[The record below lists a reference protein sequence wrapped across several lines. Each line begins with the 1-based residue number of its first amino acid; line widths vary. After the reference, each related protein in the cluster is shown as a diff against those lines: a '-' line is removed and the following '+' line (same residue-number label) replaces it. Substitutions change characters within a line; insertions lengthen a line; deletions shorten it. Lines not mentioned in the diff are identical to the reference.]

1 MDMQANTVGIA
12 NQNQRKD
19 IYIIKNRI
27 NSKVYIGQSINAAER
42 FIKHCKPSAA
52 KDNSIIDKAIQK
64 YGANNFWYE
73 ILEKQ
78 VENYNERERY
88 WINYFDS
95 LVPNGYNIMPG
106 GEQPPVH
113 YAIDHPNSTFDGIE
127 EVHQIKKELRETQ
140 LSLSEI
146 AKNHNTSK
154 RTVMRINQGLHYE
167 ELNETYPIRLT
178 PNMNGKLT
186 DDQVIEII
194 ELLRY
199 SYRQYEDIGAQYGIS
214 ISAVKQINSGD
225 CHPITGVEYP
235 IRRYKNSGNPA
246 CTYRQVTEISMLLS
260 DTKMSC
266 RQIAKCYDVDLQTV
280 YIINNGSAKRYR
292 RDDLKY
298 PLRKHNTGRRPC
310 IDYPR

>member
-1 MDMQANTVGIA
+1 MPTRTKEKIYTSSRIVSTARFTSDSQSTPQNVLSSTA
-12 NQNQRKD
+12 NQARQKT
-19 IYIIKNRI
+19 ILLLIKQSKSTVLTIFGTRFLRNR
-27 NSKVYIGQSINAAER
+27 SKTITS
-42 FIKHCKPSAA
+42 
-52 KDNSIIDKAIQK
+52 
-64 YGANNFWYE
+64 
-73 ILEKQ
+73 
-78 VENYNERERY
+78 
-88 WINYFDS
+88 
-95 LVPNGYNIMPG
+95 IMPG